1 MKTLRPPP
9 PLLKLETNNEDNDD
23 LHMQNE
29 VHEPDSQS
37 TPTFAAGAAS
47 VTPKSPDFGQKA

>member
-9 PLLKLETNNEDNDD
+9 PLLKTINEDNDD